1 MLCGTRRDARLR
13 DRDPVVR
20 TSAPVPVR
28 PRPRVRWGMVSRYAD
43 PVRGNIGVVWN
54 DAREVIS
61 MVRRVQRQRPATA
74 EAVAAALGRDARD
87 LEQLLEAMVDKG
99 MLEST
104 VLLTRANPADSW
116 RLRRRSYQVVWT
128 TSPEGPTP
136 PAGAVAPERSW
147 GVPG

>member
-1 MLCGTRRDARLR
+1 MGA
-13 DRDPVVR
+13 
-20 TSAPVPVR
+20 
-28 PRPRVRWGMVSRYAD
+28 VSRYAE
-43 PVRGNIGVVWN
+43 PASGNIGVVWN
-54 DAREVIS
+54 DAHEVIAA
-61 MVRRVQRQRPATA
+61 VRRVQRQRPATA
-74 EAVAAALGRDARD
+74 QAVAAALGRDARD